1 MATQP
6 LKIGVVG
13 AGGIG
18 SYYAALASRGGH
30 AVKLLARG
38 AHLDAIRANGLELQ
52 RPGDTFVARVEATD
66 DGSALRDSEYVI
78 VSVKSYSLDEVG
90 PTLVEAA
97 RAGAA
102 IIPLLNGV
110 DVPERL
116 EKLGVPRKQI
126 VAGLIA
132 ASIFR
137 TEPGK
142 VERRSPF
149 DRMVVGELD
158 RSKSDRTQRFVDAFN
173 AVGVDARVSEDIGL
187 DLWRKF
193 SFIVP
198 MNVASGLTRG
208 PVGEML
214 STERGR
220 ALLSGVVSEIAAV
233 SRVAGT
239 PLDAA
244 EEAKITKDVLALPYS
259 TTPSFLADLVRG
271 GPTELDLLVGAVS
284 RMGHD
289 HGVPTPI
296 HDFAFTAFEA
306 ATAPKPSV

>member
-1 MATQP
+1 MASQP

-18 SYYAALASRGGH
+18 SYYAALAAHGGH
-30 AVKLLARG
+30 QVKLLARG
-38 AHLDAIRANGLELQ
+38 AHLDAVRANGLELQ
-52 RPGDTFVARVEATD
+52 RPGEKLVARVEATY
-66 DGSALRDSEYVI
+66 DGHALRDSEYVI

-90 PTLVEAA
+90 ATLVEAA

-137 TEPGK
+137 TDPGK

-158 RSKSDRTQRFVDAFN
+158 RSKSERTKRFVDAFS
-173 AVGVDARVSEDIGL
+173 AVGVEARVSDDIGL

-208 PVGEML
+208 PVGQML

-244 EEAKITKDVLALPYS
+244 EEARITKDVLALPFS

-284 RMGHD
+284 RMGHE

-306 ATAPKPSV
+306 ATHASS